1 LSKLDGEIE
10 SPPLPCAGLMRR
22 MAALLYDSF
31 LVFAIWMLIG
41 YLIQLFPGVENAKII
56 NGHLVTNLY
65 VDYLLFSLMFFSAAA
80 FYCWFWLRSG
90 QTLGMLAWRLRLK
103 SESDDYLTVKQV
115 FIRWLMA
122 WPSFLLFGV
131 GYFWHYFNKNGD
143 TLHDLI
149 SGTKVVLIP
158 KSERPF

>member
-1 LSKLDGEIE
+1 
-10 SPPLPCAGLMRR
+10 

-41 YLIQLFPGVENAKII
+41 YLIQLFPGVENARII
-56 NGHLVTNLY
+56 NGQLVTNLY

-80 FYCWFWLRSG
+80 FYCWFWLKSG

-103 SESDDYLTVKQV
+103 SESDDYLTLRQV
-115 FIRWLMA
+115 FIRWLTA

-131 GYFWHYFNKNGD
+131 GYFWHYFNKNGAS
-143 TLHDLI
+143 LHDLI
-149 SGTKVVLIP
+149 SGTKVVLIH
-158 KSERPF
+158 KYESPF

>member
-1 LSKLDGEIE
+1 
-10 SPPLPCAGLMRR
+10 

-41 YLIQLFPGVENAKII
+41 YLIQLFPGVENARII
-56 NGHLVTNLY
+56 NGQLVTNLY

-80 FYCWFWLRSG
+80 FYCWFWLKSG

-103 SESDDYLTVKQV
+103 SESDADLTLRQV
-115 FIRWLMA
+115 FIRWLTS

-131 GYFWHYFNKNGD
+131 GYFLKYFNKNGD

>member
-1 LSKLDGEIE
+1 
-10 SPPLPCAGLMRR
+10 

-80 FYCWFWLRSG
+80 FYCWFWLKSG

-103 SESDDYLTVKQV
+103 SESDDCLTVKQV

>member
-1 LSKLDGEIE
+1 
-10 SPPLPCAGLMRR
+10 MRR

-41 YLIQLFPGVENAKII
+41 YLLQLFPGVENAKII
-56 NGHLVTNLY
+56 NGQLVTNLY
-65 VDYLLFSLMFFSAAA
+65 VDYVLFSLMFFSAAA
-80 FYCWFWLRSG
+80 FYCWFWLNSG
-90 QTLGMLAWRLRLK
+90 QTLGMLAWRLRLI
-103 SESDDYLTVKQV
+103 SGSNDELTLRQV

-122 WPSFLLFGV
+122 WPSFLVFGL
-131 GYFWHYFNKNGD
+131 GYLWLYLNRNGD

-149 SGTKVVLIP
+149 SATKVVLIP

>member
-1 LSKLDGEIE
+1 MSGLDGQID
-10 SPPLPCAGLMRR
+10 SSLLPCAGLTRR

-31 LVFAIWMLIG
+31 LVFAIWMLLG
-41 YLIQLFPGVENAKII
+41 YLLQLFPGVENARII
-56 NGHLVTNLY
+56 NGQLVTNLY
-65 VDYLLFSLMFFSAAA
+65 VDYFLFSLMFLSAAA
-80 FYCWFWLRSG
+80 FYCWFWLKSG

-103 SESDDYLTVKQV
+103 SISNYDLTLRQV

-122 WPSFLLFGV
+122 WPSFLFFGL
-131 GYFWHYFNKNGD
+131 GYFWLFFNKNGG

-149 SGTKVVLIP
+149 SGTKVVLVP